1 MKTVKALGNY
11 LELACIV
18 ALGVSAG
25 CFWFSLRPDLRLRN
39 LSIWLFVIS
48 VALGILSFVFTRIS
62 KDPAA
67 EEGISKDPAAEEEVQ
82 PSETDKK
89 SKCDTCKR
97 ADEGDWYMCSLCGVD
112 YSQYVSNEKHE

>member
-1 MKTVKALGNY
+1 MKTVKALGYY

-18 ALGVSAG
+18 AFAVSAG

-67 EEGISKDPAAEEEVQ
+67 EEEVQ

-89 SKCDTCKR
+89 SKCDTCER
-97 ADEGDWYMCSLCGVD
+97 ADDGDWYMCSFCGVD

>member
-1 MKTVKALGNY
+1 MKIVKALGYY

-18 ALGVSAG
+18 AFAVSAG

-39 LSIWLFVIS
+39 LGIWLFVIS

-82 PSETDKK
+82 PS
-89 SKCDTCKR
+89 CDTCER
-97 ADEGDWYMCSLCGVD
+97 AADGDWYMCSFCGVD